1 MMVMKTLTFVIH
13 TCQFEIWKEETIH
26 GYLWED
32 RAYSEARRKW
42 KSMERYQNVAQGMV
56 YNKST

>member
-42 KSMERYQNVAQGMV
+42 KSMERYQNV
-56 YNKST
+56 